1 MPSIEGKARPGKGK
15 GTVDGKSPAPGSP
28 HGIFQRDAEV
38 IAHHPAGGR
47 YFLLRLRCP
56 DIAAAARPG
65 QFVMLSVSPSLDP
78 LLPRPLAVMDV
89 RPAADRPAESAA
101 PSDFDLLYVVAGR
114 GTAMLRDRA
123 ETGIGIARF
132 RVLGPLG
139 RGFSIREDAGHHVL
153 VGGGCGVAPLIF
165 LAKKIAASGA
175 GATLILGAKDAGG
188 LLDRETMDAIPRCVR
203 IVEATEDGSRGEK
216 GTAVDA
222 LARLLDGTLSGRRA
236 AVCASGPEGMLRA
249 IHAMARAR
257 AFPCQLSLE
266 ARMACGMGVCRSCVV
281 DGRAPHPE
289 TGLMRRAVCADG
301 PVFDAEE
308 LAW

>member
-1 MPSIEGKARPGKGK
+1 MNGKNSEPAVRPE
-15 GTVDGKSPAPGSP
+15 V
-28 HGIFQRDAEV
+28 FQREAEV
-38 IAHHPAGGR
+38 IAHRPAGGR
-47 YFLLRLRCP
+47 YFLLRLKCP

-89 RPAADRPAESAA
+89 HPAAEHYGKVRT
-101 PSDFDLLYVVAGR
+101 PSDFDLLYVAAGR

-123 ETGIGIARF
+123 ETGTRF

-139 RGFSIREDAGHHVL
+139 RGFRLREDAEHHVL

-165 LAKKIAASGA
+165 LAKTVASGTSGA
-175 GATLILGAKDAGG
+175 TGATLILGAKDAGG
-188 LLDRETMDAIPRCVR
+188 LLDAETTGAIPRSVR

-216 GTAVDA
+216 GTAVDV
-222 LARLLDGTLSGRRA
+222 LARLLDGPLSGRKV
-236 AVCASGPEGMLRA
+236 AVYASGPDGMLRA
-249 IHAMARAR
+249 IHGMSRAR
-257 AFPCQLSLE
+257 AFAACQLSLE

-281 DGRAPHPE
+281 DGKTPHPE
-289 TGLMRRAVCADG
+289 TGLIRRAVCSDG